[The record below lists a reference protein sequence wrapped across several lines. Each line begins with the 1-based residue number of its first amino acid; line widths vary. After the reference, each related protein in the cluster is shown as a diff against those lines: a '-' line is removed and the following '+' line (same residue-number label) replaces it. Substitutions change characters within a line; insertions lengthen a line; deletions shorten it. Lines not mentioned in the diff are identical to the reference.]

1 MGSYCYTYQ
10 HTCEDGKDAYLL
22 QNAPFKAAIKKN
34 PKGKLKIPFLG
45 EGYYLWE
52 ENVDAAIRWGKRHY
66 ANKYRIV
73 EYIDLTIYEDE
84 MLDLTDRRHISYFKA
99 LQKIYIEVRP
109 ASKSWPIGVWI
120 EFFKKLH
127 ISDKVEFPFN
137 YIKADE
143 HLPEKEK
150 GEYDRGKTYFADGLP
165 YYTYLE
171 PLYMLCIINKR
182 QMKFREKHIISLK

>member
-1 MGSYCYTYQ
+1 MSSYCYTYQ
-10 HTCEDGKDAYLL
+10 HTCEDGQDAYLL
-22 QNAPFKAAIKKN
+22 QNAPFKAAAKKT
-34 PKGKLKIPFLG
+34 PKGKIKIPFLG

-52 ENVDAAIRWGKRHY
+52 ENFVAANRWGVKHY

-73 EYIDLTIYEDE
+73 EFQDLTIPEDL
-84 MLDLTDRRHISYFKA
+84 MLDLTDRRHISFFKE
-99 LQKIYIEVRP
+99 LQRIYIEKRP
-109 ASKSWPIGVWI
+109 TSSNWPIGAWI

-127 ISDKVEFPFN
+127 LMKEVEFPFN

-150 GEYDRGKTYFADGLP
+150 NEYERGKTYFADGLP

-171 PLYMLCIINKR
+171 PLYMLCVIDKR
-182 QMKFREKHIISLK
+182 QMTFIKKRLL